1 MLMRLLG
8 FMFFALALSGMLA
21 SCVHERQQPVN
32 EGQCA
37 NNATKPVL
45 KSDDTK
51 KVDTHDKGVGGRK
64 MKLPP
69 PVTHPPTEPPNDVPG
84 TGQLMAPIV
93 PLRTISGSKSA
104 ITKLEVQ
111 LATDS
116 AAMLE
121 LWLRHNRVEATP
133 RIDFANEM
141 VLAVFSGARRS
152 KPAEF
157 HQALKGRRYYVDLD
171 LGVESEQAGEGA
183 FALFVMPRLIAPIV
197 VENRI
202 WPDKKLPARFETLA
216 VLQSDAPLLKEHEWW
231 PVAQYS
237 GNDSAI
243 GNAEGN
249 AEVVVTYGLNGLWS
263 QFAPGK
269 AAPERKGGTGILI
282 LGGNSKNGAPLA
294 LYDVMMGA
302 NTLVFRFERGIDT
315 TLARDTMPYLV
326 LELPQ
331 IDSPEETDVGLFF
344 EERESNEKLPRFKG
358 VEQKRVFIVEYAP
371 DGK

>member
-1 MLMRLLG
+1 MMRLLSC
-8 FMFFALALSGMLA
+8 MFFALALTGVLA
-21 SCVHERQQPVN
+21 ACARERQQPVN
-32 EGQCA
+32 EPPCA
-37 NNATKPVL
+37 SDATKPVL
-45 KSDDTK
+45 KADDSRK
-51 KVDTHDKGVGGRK
+51 ADTHDRK
-64 MKLPP
+64 HDEVKIKLPP
-69 PVTHPPTEPPNDVPG
+69 PAKTPPTEPPNDVPG
-84 TGQLMAPIV
+84 TGQLMEPIV
-93 PLRTISGSKSA
+93 PLRTIGGTNSA
-104 ITKLEVQ
+104 ITTLEVH
-111 LATDS
+111 LVTES

-121 LWLRHNRVEATP
+121 LWLRHNRVEAAP
-133 RIDFANEM
+133 QIDFANEM

-157 HQALKGRRYYVDLD
+157 HQALKGRRYYVDLE
-171 LGVESEQAGEGA
+171 LGPESEQTGEAA
-183 FALFVMPRLIAPIV
+183 FALFVMPRLDAPIV

-202 WPDKKLPARFETLA
+202 WPDKKVPARFETLA
-216 VLQSDAPLLKEHEWW
+216 VLQSDKPLLPKHAWW

-269 AAPERKGGTGILI
+269 AAPERNGGTGILI

-331 IDSPEETDVGLFF
+331 IDSPEETDVGMFF
-344 EERESNEKLPRFKG
+344 EEREPNERHPRFKG
-358 VEQKRVFIVEYAP
+358 VEQKSVFIDEYR
-371 DGK
+371 K